1 MNQTERQPF
10 LKQLM
15 INISTNPGRPAFSDG
30 TETMTYAELNVYS
43 GRVYRYL
50 KEKGYGPEDFIMVC
64 LPRGAAVFAVCIGI
78 WRAGAAY
85 VICEEGQP
93 AEKTDYIYRDCG
105 CKLKITGEILKE
117 TEACEP
123 LEGYEE
129 CGEHT
134 AAYAAYTSGSTGN
147 PKGVLHEIGT
157 LVNCRKSF
165 RYHGKPIYQPDDR
178 FALLSPLNFAAS
190 TMIMHPVIYAG
201 AELVIVPYADV
212 KDPARLKN
220 FFAQNRITVS
230 FLTPSLVRVF
240 HDFNPEMRTLFL
252 SSEPASQIYFDGLTI
267 YNVHGQT
274 ETGSLT
280 TVFRV
285 DRPYEVTPIG
295 VSQIDEVTVKV
306 LRDNGE
312 ECAPGEMGEIC
323 LNNDFFREYI
333 HLPEMTEYVFR
344 GGTYHTGDIG
354 RYNENGDIVLAG
366 RNDDMVKINGNRV
379 EPAEIEAA
387 AKQVLGVDWC
397 AARAFVKPERS
408 YVCVYYKD
416 DIQVDEEAAIRQM
429 AEKLPSYMVPACFL
443 KIDRIPVNANGKM
456 NRKALPEPEIL
467 AQEGEYIAPETE
479 RETRICEAFAHVLG
493 LSRVSVTDDFYR
505 IGGDSL
511 KTIRLMSEAG
521 MEGISATDVFRERT
535 AWALADMAEKR
546 KNSRPETAEQFRER
560 ENMARRKTFPLT
572 AFQQNFYDIQMRKP
586 ESLMWV
592 LPLLY
597 SFPAESET
605 KLKAAAET
613 VRENHPIFRTVLK
626 KGEDGRI
633 LQEYLN
639 TELPPLAYEERT
651 EEEIQEIRST
661 LKDPDLPFRMLGH
674 PLVKIRLIRTEKKRY
689 LYLLAH
695 HVMTDGEGLQAIL
708 RTMQAVF
715 RGEEPAPD
723 GYYSWLENETEAESV
738 ENTAWQEAR
747 EKMEDLYGGTEW
759 TGQIRSNG
767 RESGDEN
774 GVIARFVPL
783 AEETMAAL
791 EQETRLSRTGLFA
804 AILMLALAR
813 HTGRKDILINWVYS
827 NRGDAALDG
836 ISGMIIKSLALGIR
850 FDRFET
856 LGDVY
861 REIKEQ
867 MLTNI
872 ANGCYEWCLH
882 HPTKEEDDRLFFVFE
897 GSITSF
903 DVMKAIGAEA
913 VPITMKN
920 QAVVHSMSAQAL
932 DWVMEKQKGML
943 LVCYYNLNMFD
954 TDEVKRF
961 EAILDETT
969 ELVMRTPDS
978 GERLVKTLIDDRRS

>member
-15 INISTNPGRPAFSDG
+15 INISTDPGRAAFSDG
-30 TETMTYAELNVYS
+30 TETMTYAELNIYS

-64 LPRGAAVFAVCIGI
+64 LPRGVAVFAVCIGI

-93 AEKTDYIYRDCG
+93 TEKTDYIYRDCG

-117 TEACEP
+117 TEVCKP

-295 VSQIDEVTVKV
+295 VSQIDEVAVKV

-312 ECAPGEMGEIC
+312 ECAPGEMGEMC

-387 AKQVLGVDWC
+387 AKQVLGVNWC

-429 AEKLPSYMVPACFL
+429 SEKLPYYMVPACFL

-479 RETRICEAFAHVLG
+479 RETQICEAFAHVLG

-535 AWALADMAEKR
+535 ARALAALSERKPEDALTPEQVREKEAKAR
-546 KNSRPETAEQFRER
+546 EKAWRLTPAEQD
-560 ENMARRKTFPLT
+560 
-572 AFQQNFYDIQMRKP
+572 FYDIQKRNP

-592 LPLLY
+592 IPVLY
-597 SFPAESET
+597 AFPPETET
-605 KLKAAAET
+605 KLKAAAEAMM
-613 VRENHPIFRTVLK
+613 RNHPIFSTVLTE
-626 KGEDGRI
+626 GEDGKIR
-633 LQEYLN
+633 QEYRPETLAELC
-639 TELPPLAYEERT
+639 TEEGT
-651 EEEIQEIRST
+651 EEEIAEIRRT
-661 LKDPDLPFRMLGH
+661 LKDPDLPFKLTGH
-674 PLVKIRLIRTEKKRY
+674 PLAKVRLIRTEKRIY
-689 LYLLAH
+689 LYLLIH
-695 HVMTDGEGLQAIL
+695 HIMTDGMGIQAIL
-708 RTMQAVF
+708 RTLRAAYQ
-715 RGEEPAPD
+715 GEELTPD
-723 GYYSWLENETEAESV
+723 GYFSWLEAEEQAEGSP
-738 ENTAWQEAR
+738 EWEKAR
-747 EKMEDLYGGTEW
+747 EKMEALYSGTEW
-759 TGQIRSNG
+759 TSQLPTEG
-767 RESGDEN
+767 REPGEEN
-774 GVIARFVPL
+774 TVVGNFIPMT
-783 AEETMAAL
+783 EEEILAL
-791 EQETRLSRTGLFA
+791 EQETGLSRTGLCA
-804 AILMLALAR
+804 AVMMTALAR
-813 HTGRKDILINWVYS
+813 QTGKRDILINWVFS
-827 NRGDAALDG
+827 NRGNDWLDA
-836 ISGMIIKSLALGIR
+836 ISGMMIRSLALGIR

-856 LGDVY
+856 MGDVY
-861 REIKEQ
+861 AKIREQ
-867 MLTNI
+867 MLANITNST
-872 ANGCYEWCLH
+872 YEWCLH
-882 HPTKEEDDRLFFVFE
+882 HPPENGEDRLFFVYE
-897 GSITSF
+897 GEITSF
-903 DVMKAIGAEA
+903 DTLRDIGGEMIPVM
-913 VPITMKN
+913 MSN
-920 QAVVHSMSAQAL
+920 QAVVHSMSAQVINWAK
-932 DWVMEKQKGML
+932 DGQPGML
-943 LVCYYNLNMFD
+943 LACYCNKNQFD
-954 TDEVKRF
+954 EAETAKFKTIMKEV
-961 EAILDETT
+961 ALLILK
-969 ELVMRTPDS
+969 TPDS
-978 GERLVKTLIDDRRS
+978 RERTVKGILNA

>member
-1 MNQTERQPF
+1 MDQTERQPF

-15 INISTNPGRPAFSDG
+15 INISTDPGRTAFSDG
-30 TETMTYAELNVYS
+30 TETMTYAELDIYS

-64 LPRGAAVFAVCIGI
+64 LPRGVAVFAVCIGI

-93 AEKTDYIYRDCG
+93 AEKMDYIYRDCG

-165 RYHGKPIYQPDDR
+165 RYHGRPIYQPDDR

-285 DRPYEVTPIG
+285 ERPYEVTPIG

-387 AKQVLGVDWC
+387 AKQVLGVNWC

-416 DIQVDEEAAIRQM
+416 DIRVDEEAAIRQM
-429 AEKLPSYMVPACFL
+429 SEKLPSYMVPACFL

-535 AWALADMAEKR
+535 ARALAALSERKPEDLLTPEQAREKEVR
-546 KNSRPETAEQFRER
+546 AREKAWR
-560 ENMARRKTFPLT
+560 LT
-572 AFQQNFYDIQMRKP
+572 PAGQDFYDIQKRNP

-592 LPLLY
+592 IPVLY
-597 SFPAESET
+597 AFPAETEA
-605 KLKAAAET
+605 KLKAAAEAMM
-613 VRENHPIFRTVLK
+613 RNHPIFCTVLTE
-626 KGEDGRI
+626 GEDGKVRQAYRPET
-633 LQEYLN
+633 LA
-639 TELPPLAYEERT
+639 ELCT
-651 EEEIQEIRST
+651 EEGTEEGVAEIRRT
-661 LKDPDLPFRMLGH
+661 LKDPDLPFKLTGR
-674 PLVKIRLIRTEKKRY
+674 PLAKVRLIRTEKRIY
-689 LYLLAH
+689 LYLLIH
-695 HVMTDGEGLQAIL
+695 HIMTDGLGIQAIL
-708 RTMQAVF
+708 RTLRAAY
-715 RGEEPAPD
+715 RGEELTPD
-723 GYYSWLENETEAESV
+723 GYFSWLEAEEQAEGSP
-738 ENTAWQEAR
+738 EWEKAR
-747 EKMEDLYGGTEW
+747 EKMEALYSGTEW
-759 TGQIRSNG
+759 TSQLPAEG
-767 RESGDEN
+767 REPGEEN
-774 GVIARFVPL
+774 TVVGNFIPIT
-783 AEETMAAL
+783 EEEMLTL
-791 EQETRLSRTGLFA
+791 EQETGLSRTGLCA
-804 AILMLALAR
+804 TVMMTALAR
-813 HTGRKDILINWVYS
+813 QTGKRDILINWVFS
-827 NRGDAALDG
+827 NRGNARLDA
-836 ISGMIIKSLALGIR
+836 ISGMMIRSLALGIR

-856 LGDVY
+856 MGDVY
-861 REIKEQ
+861 TEIREQ
-867 MLTNI
+867 MLANITNST
-872 ANGCYEWCLH
+872 YEWCLH
-882 HPTKEEDDRLFFVFE
+882 HPPENGEDRLFFVYE
-897 GSITSF
+897 GEITTF
-903 DVMKAIGAEA
+903 DTLRDIGGEMI
-913 VPITMKN
+913 PMMTNN
-920 QAVVHSMSAQAL
+920 QAVVHSMSAQVINWAK
-932 DWVMEKQKGML
+932 DGQPGML
-943 LVCYYNLNMFD
+943 LACYCNKNQFD
-954 TDEVKRF
+954 
-961 EAILDETT
+961 EAETAKFKMIMKEAALLILK
-969 ELVMRTPDS
+969 TPDS
-978 GERLVKTLIDDRRS
+978 RERTVKGILNA